1 MGIHYPTKISNKALY
16 KKAGE
21 KPISDT
27 MRRARWKLFGHI
39 LRRNSNIPANV
50 AMKFYFRDQGS
61 RYRGR
66 PRTTLPVVLNKDL
79 VKFQDHIKKKR
90 EYRSLRNLRLEKAED
105 LENMRLIAQDR
116 EKWKNL
122 IGIIEEAGEASMSD
136 DNEAALH

>member
-1 MGIHYPTKISNKALY
+1 M
-16 KKAGE
+16 
-21 KPISDT
+21 
-27 MRRARWKLFGHI
+27 FGHI
-39 LRRNSNIPANV
+39 LRRNSNEHANV
-50 AMKFYFRDQGS
+50 AMKFYLRDQGS
-61 RYRGR
+61 HYRGR
-66 PRTTLPVVLNKDL
+66 PRTTLSVALNKDL